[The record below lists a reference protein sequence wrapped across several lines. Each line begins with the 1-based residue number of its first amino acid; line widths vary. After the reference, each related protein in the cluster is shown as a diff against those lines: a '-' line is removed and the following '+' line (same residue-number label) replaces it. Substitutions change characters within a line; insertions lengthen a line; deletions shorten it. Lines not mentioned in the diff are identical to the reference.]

1 MKLEKVTQ
9 PLWYEGKNPGNT
21 KYAELKDFMETLQTG
36 ESFFLNL
43 EEFIEAS
50 GGRSEGK
57 TEEQYTFRLYAAVKR
72 FAKNFN
78 YQISIRK
85 HRYNEPVGYWIFR
98 V

>member
-9 PLWYEGKNPGNT
+9 PLWNEGKNPGNT
-21 KYAELKDFMETLQTG
+21 KYSELKDFMKNLQSG
-36 ESFFLNL
+36 ESFFLNF

-50 GGRSEGK
+50 GGRVDGK
-57 TEEQYTFRLYAAVKR
+57 TDQQYSFRLYAAVKR
-72 FAKNFN
+72 FAKNFD

-85 HRYNEPVGYWIFR
+85 HRHYEPVGYWIFR